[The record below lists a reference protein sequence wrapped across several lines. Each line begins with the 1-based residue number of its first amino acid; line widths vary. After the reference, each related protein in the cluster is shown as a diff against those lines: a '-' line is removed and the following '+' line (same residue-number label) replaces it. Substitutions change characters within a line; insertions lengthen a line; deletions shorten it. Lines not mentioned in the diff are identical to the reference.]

1 MQRLARPPASPSIS
15 NGTVRFLS
23 VDLLLYQ
30 PPLGA
35 IPQRLYRLWTRTI
48 SLAALMASTR
58 STIGCFA
65 CKSRRKKCDET
76 KPRCLR
82 CQKSHIECPGYTY
95 IQDPSGKPRTL
106 PGLRTAHR
114 SQTTIPQANSSA
126 GTGEPGLQPP
136 LDGYLMPACASY
148 GTSGTSIGGNVG
160 KLAPDMQS
168 NQLASSSSSSGSF
181 THLKTSSHTSH
192 EMTTRTAHP
201 GPGTSKS
208 MTSGQASLLT
218 ALFSLGST
226 SDVNLSPRSAH
237 PSANPNI
244 SSVSVETRKQ
254 DNVRLHECDVPQE
267 SVAVIRPE
275 LVLDRTTE
283 SNSLTFVLHGYA
295 ALVSRMALEPQKLMS
310 SAREFVF
317 RYFEDGNESRCIVGL
332 LANLG
337 SRIATVG
344 VMEGGRN
351 LEPLI
356 SALNS
361 TVQWQLDTIKS
372 RPNST
377 GPELIKAL
385 DYALEVQALHIY
397 ADSPAGAK
405 NFGRGSAVIFR
416 QLCSEPLNEPID
428 LSALLQH
435 PVRCLRHYAG
445 ASVFLDVLSDF
456 PTLFRFKL
464 PVPGSQ
470 YPNNRSSPLPIQ
482 EDGFVQWVYGVPNQI
497 LLLLATMKMMKQDK
511 FVPNKEMVALLE
523 QDIRNVPPFSGSSSD
538 RFLAVMRSVVQECW
552 RQAAFVYL
560 YMAVCEDSSDT
571 PRVKEAFKR
580 FMRLLDGTR
589 PGRLPDEFLTSP
601 LVIVSPAAQG
611 VRDREVIKQRAV
623 RLHRNGRTFSTNHN
637 LSILGTIEDYWARA
651 DAEGRPV
658 LWSDVAVSRRKV
670 MGI

>member
-1 MQRLARPPASPSIS
+1 
-15 NGTVRFLS
+15 
-23 VDLLLYQ
+23 
-30 PPLGA
+30 
-35 IPQRLYRLWTRTI
+35 
-48 SLAALMASTR
+48 
-58 STIGCFA
+58 
-65 CKSRRKKCDET
+65 
-76 KPRCLR
+76 
-82 CQKSHIECPGYTY
+82 
-95 IQDPSGKPRTL
+95 
-106 PGLRTAHR
+106 
-114 SQTTIPQANSSA
+114 
-126 GTGEPGLQPP
+126 
-136 LDGYLMPACASY
+136 
-148 GTSGTSIGGNVG
+148 
-160 KLAPDMQS
+160 
-168 NQLASSSSSSGSF
+168 
-181 THLKTSSHTSH
+181 
-192 EMTTRTAHP
+192 
-201 GPGTSKS
+201 
-208 MTSGQASLLT
+208 
-218 ALFSLGST
+218 
-226 SDVNLSPRSAH
+226 
-237 PSANPNI
+237 
-244 SSVSVETRKQ
+244 
-254 DNVRLHECDVPQE
+254 
-267 SVAVIRPE
+267 
-275 LVLDRTTE
+275 
-283 SNSLTFVLHGYA
+283 
-295 ALVSRMALEPQKLMS
+295 
-310 SAREFVF
+310 
-317 RYFEDGNESRCIVGL
+317 
-332 LANLG
+332 
-337 SRIATVG
+337 
-344 VMEGGRN
+344 MEGGRN

-361 TVQWQLDTIKS
+361 AVQWQLDKIKS
-372 RPNST
+372 RPSST

-385 DYALEVQALHIY
+385 DHALEVQALHIY

-435 PVRCLRHYAG
+435 PV
-445 ASVFLDVLSDF
+445 
-456 PTLFRFKL
+456 RFKL

-601 LVIVSPAAQG
+601 LVIVSPAAQR
-611 VRDREVIKQRAV
+611 VRDREVIRQRAV